1 MAYQVKD
8 DIIGFIGLGTM
19 GCSMVKRLVN
29 SGRSI
34 CLFAR
39 NPASAHGLIG
49 KNISLQKN
57 VAELAKSCRKIF
69 TIVGGPSDVEE
80 LYCGSDG
87 LIAHAAAGSILVD
100 MTTSSP
106 ELAKSLHQQG
116 SKRDI
121 RILDAPVTGG
131 ATGAINGSLTFMVGG
146 DADILEAVRPE
157 LSTMGKMIF
166 HTGSAGSGQSAKMC
180 NQLAVA
186 GILTGIAEAL
196 ACAKISALEPE
207 QILEILKTGTA
218 ESALLPRIGKKM
230 LDGDNIASFMINHFI
245 KDLDIAIKS
254 GEAGGVIL
262 SGAKET
268 QRRYQEIADDYGGE
282 YGIQALI
289 NCYLSDAN
297 KTINK

>member
-19 GCSMVKRLVN
+19 GSSMFKRLKDA
-29 SGRSI
+29 GFSI

-39 NPASAHGLIG
+39 NPASTHGLIG
-49 KNISLQKN
+49 KNISIRKN
-57 VAELAKSCRKIF
+57 VAELAKSCSKIF

-116 SKRDI
+116 RKCDVQ
-121 RILDAPVTGG
+121 ILDAPVTGG

-146 DADILEAVRPE
+146 DADILELVRAE
-157 LSTMGKMIF
+157 LSIMGKMIF

-196 ACAKISALEPE
+196 ACAKISSLKPE

-218 ESALLPRIGKKM
+218 QSTILPRIGKKM

-297 KTINK
+297 KTVNK